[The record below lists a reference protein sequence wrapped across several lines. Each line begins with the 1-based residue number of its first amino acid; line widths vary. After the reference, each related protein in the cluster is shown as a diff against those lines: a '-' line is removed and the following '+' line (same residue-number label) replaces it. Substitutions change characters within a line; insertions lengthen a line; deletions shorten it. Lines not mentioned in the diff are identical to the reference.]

1 MGVRYH
7 PWARYITTMLFLL
20 RKELDYLRNSNHDLL
35 SSSSKNCMAY
45 CMFVYDSLMF
55 PIIFPSYSYLTSCYK
70 TLICSTDPTNYL
82 LTA

>member
-35 SSSSKNCMAY
+35 SSSSKKCMAY
-45 CMFVYDSLMF
+45 CLLFYF
-55 PIIFPSYSYLTSCYK
+55 F
-70 TLICSTDPTNYL
+70 YL
-82 LTA
+82 LVCL